1 MPIVIVSGSSEAY
14 IFITTAG
21 ALRFELYNAGVLQAL
36 ITGTIGAVGRKKI
49 AFAYKANDFAAYMN
63 GVQIGTDTSGTVGA
77 MAAVHIGTYYV
88 AGYSSVSGMN
98 QALLFT
104 TRLTNAQLAELTAL

>member
-1 MPIVIVSGSSEAY
+1 M
-14 IFITTAG
+14 
-21 ALRFELYNAGVLQAL
+21 RFELYNAGVLQAL

-77 MAAVHIGTYYV
+77 MASVNIGCYYTSD
-88 AGYSSVSGMN
+88 YSTVSGMN
-98 QALLFT
+98 QALLFK
-104 TRLTNAQLAELTAL
+104 TRLTNAQLAELTTL